1 MSKDE
6 VQDIRLNIMEKQIQK
21 HDEVIQRLGESQLE
35 LSSRLTELASSIETQ
50 SHIIGQGFDLM
61 KKVILGLMA
70 ILTTIG
76 AGTQVM

>member
-1 MSKDE
+1 MAKDD
-6 VQDIRLNIMEKQIQK
+6 VQDIRLDIMEKQIQK
-21 HDEVIQRLGESQLE
+21 YDEVIQRLSESQLE

-50 SHIIGQGFDLM
+50 SLIIGQGFDLM

-76 AGTQVM
+76 AGSQVM

>member
-1 MSKDE
+1 MAKDD
-6 VQDIRLNIMEKQIQK
+6 VQDIRLDIMEKQIQK
-21 HDEVIQRLGESQLE
+21 HDEVIQRLSESQLE

-50 SHIIGQGFDLM
+50 SVIIGQGFDLM

-76 AGTQVM
+76 AGSQVM

>member
-6 VQDIRLNIMEKQIQK
+6 VQDIRLDIMEKQIQK
-21 HDEVIQRLGESQLE
+21 HDEVIQRLSESQLE

-50 SHIIGQGFDLM
+50 SLIIGQGFDLM

-70 ILTTIG
+70 VLTTIG
-76 AGTQVM
+76 AGSQVM

>member
-1 MSKDE
+1 MTKDD
-6 VQDIRLNIMEKQIQK
+6 VQDVRLDIMEKQIQK
-21 HDEVIQRLGESQLE
+21 HDEVIQRLSESQLE

-50 SHIIGQGFDLM
+50 SVIIGQGFDLM

>member
-1 MSKDE
+1 MGKDD
-6 VQDIRLNIMEKQIQK
+6 VQDIRLDIMEKQIQK
-21 HDEVIQRLGESQLE
+21 HDEVIQRLSESQLE

-50 SHIIGQGFDLM
+50 SLIIGQGFDLM

-70 ILTTIG
+70 VLTTIG

>member
-1 MSKDE
+1 MAKDE
-6 VQDIRLNIMEKQIQK
+6 VQDIRLDIMEN
-21 HDEVIQRLGESQLE
+21 QLE
-35 LSSRLTELASSIETQ
+35 LSSRLTELASSIESQ
-50 SHIIGQGFDLM
+50 SMVIGQGFDLM

>member
-1 MSKDE
+1 MTKDD
-6 VQDIRLNIMEKQIQK
+6 VQDIRLDIMEKQIQK
-21 HDEVIQRLGESQLE
+21 HDEVIQRLSESQLE

-50 SHIIGQGFDLM
+50 SLIIGQGFDLM

-76 AGTQVM
+76 AGSQVM